1 MSTAPSKISAG
12 EIDGVGAGHDLLSF
26 LLEHIPD
33 RIYFKDR
40 ESRFLRI
47 SHAMAEFFS
56 LKDPAEAIGRTD
68 FDFFTREHAQPAFD
82 DEQRIIASGTPLIGK
97 VEKETLPD
105 GRVGWCITTKMPLRD
120 QHGAIVGT
128 CGISKDFTVQKN
140 LEDSLERS
148 NALLAAKQTELQ
160 HTLDELRKTHEQLKA
175 AQRQLIDAEKIQS
188 LGRLAFGVA
197 HEVRNPLNILNM
209 AVEFLGGQAA
219 ITADPTTN
227 AIVATMKDAVARADA
242 VVTELMDAS
251 GAAELTREL
260 HQIEPVIRSAVARYE
275 ERLTRAGIALE
286 MDVPPG
292 LPDLSIDPKRIEET
306 LSGILQNAFDAMPTG
321 GRLTIRASEQRVQD
335 AESDVGSRSAR
346 KLRAGDR
353 IVRIEIADTG
363 AGIPKERIDDIFDPF
378 FTTKAT
384 GEGVGLGLT
393 VCRKIVELHGGRITV
408 ASKESEGACIS
419 IDLPVEDKSAATR

>member
-1 MSTAPSKISAG
+1 MSTAPSKISPA
-12 EIDGVGAGHDLLSF
+12 ETDETEPGHDLLSF

-47 SHAMAEFFS
+47 SHALAEFFS
-56 LKDPAEAIGRTD
+56 LKDPAEAIGRSD

-82 DEQRIIASGTPLIGK
+82 DEQRIIATGQSIVGK

-120 QHGAIVGT
+120 KRGAIVGT

-148 NALLAAKQTELQ
+148 NALLATKQTELQ

-219 ITADPTTN
+219 VTADPTTK
-227 AIVATMKDAVARADA
+227 AIVATMKDAVVRADA

-260 HQIEPVIRSAVARYE
+260 HPIGPVICSAVARYE
-275 ERLTRAGIALE
+275 ERLAQAGVALE
-286 MDVPPG
+286 MDLSPG
-292 LPDLSIDPKRIEET
+292 LPELSIDPKRIEET
-306 LSGILQNAFDAMPTG
+306 LAGILQNAFDAMPAG
-321 GRLTIRASEQRVQD
+321 GRLIVRASEQQVLD
-335 AESDVGSRSAR
+335 AESDAGSRSAR
-346 KLRAGDR
+346 KLRSGDR

-363 AGIPKERIDDIFDPF
+363 SGIPKERIDDIFDPF

-384 GEGVGLGLT
+384 GEGIGLGLT
-393 VCRKIVELHGGRITV
+393 VCRKIVELHGGRIAI
-408 ASKESEGACIS
+408 ASKEAEGTCVF
-419 IDLPVEDKSAATR
+419 IDLPVEDKPSASR